1 MQTPHVFL
9 ASEPGGGLRCALVYL
24 ASEHDAY
31 GWFIGRRQDGTCASA
46 YFLLEDLFAN
56 APTRY
61 EAVPDASLHAH
72 WGLDE
77 ARRHELARVQQ
88 LFADAW
94 LAFGEGR
101 VGVRPEQLDKLSA
114 TEPVRTF
121 YTPNFERPVLKHLSR
136 HWPLEYRLHMER
148 TAAAQKRRHAQRARP

>member
-1 MQTPHVFL
+1 MQTPHVFI
-9 ASEPGGGLRCALVYL
+9 ACDPGAGLRCALVYL
-24 ASEHDAY
+24 ASERDAY
-31 GWFIGRRQDGTCASA
+31 GWFIGRRQDGSSASA
-46 YFLLEDLFAN
+46 YFLLEDLFAS

-61 EAVPDASLHAH
+61 EAVADADLHSH

-94 LAFGEGR
+94 LAFGQGA
-101 VGVRPEQLDKLSA
+101 VQVRSEQLGKLSA
-114 TEPVRTF
+114 AAPVRTF
-121 YTPNFERPVLKHLSR
+121 YSPNFERLVLKHLSR